1 MSSLES
7 LAFRLAQD
15 ADFRAAFAADPDA
28 ALAAWDPVLDDTH
41 RSTLHRLCSQ
51 LALPAG
57 SLLQQLLG
65 DGPDDPDDPWIWT
78 MASSLPA
85 CAKP

>member
-28 ALAAWDPVLDDTH
+28 ALAAWDLVLDDTH
-41 RSTLHRLCSQ
+41 RATLHRLCSQ
-51 LALPAG
+51 LALPG
-57 SLLQQLLG
+57 DSLLQQLLG
-65 DGPDDPDDPWIWT
+65 DGPDAPNDPWIWT
-78 MASSLPA
+78 MASSLPG
-85 CAKP
+85 CTEP

>member
-15 ADFRAAFAADPDA
+15 TDFRAAFAADPDA

-41 RSTLHRLCSQ
+41 RATLHRLCAQ
-51 LALPAG
+51 LALPG
-57 SLLQQLLG
+57 ELLLQQLLG
-65 DGPDDPDDPWIWT
+65 DSPDDPDDPWIWT
-78 MASSLPA
+78 MASSLPD
-85 CAKP
+85 CTEP